1 MTSWIQRW
9 LADERGN
16 MVEFSFV
23 VPVVLLLISTL
34 VTLAMTSWVAT
45 SANTIAQR
53 SARAA
58 SVVQGGPGAR
68 AGMAVQ
74 TGSALAQ
81 EFSYGQYTMYVVN
94 AGSGPGDVV
103 TVRVAWR
110 APNWANGIAA
120 LFPLPGADFLQGTA
134 VASYRVE
141 GW

>member
-1 MTSWIQRW
+1 MTWIKRW
-9 LADERGN
+9 LTDSRAN
-16 MVEFSFV
+16 MIEFSFV
-23 VPVVLLLISTL
+23 VPVLLLLISAM

-74 TGSALAQ
+74 TGSALAN
-81 EFSYGQYTMYVVN
+81 ELAYGEYTMYVVS
-94 AGSGPGDVV
+94 AGAGPGDVV
-103 TVRVAWR
+103 TIRVVWR
-110 APNWANGIAA
+110 APNWAKGMAA
-120 LFPLPGADFLQGTA
+120 LFPTPGDEVLQGTA